1 MMIVIF
7 WLNMMIVI
15 SVVKLN
21 IGNTQ
26 VGPMR
31 DNGGQCID
39 PLASFM
45 AMHRTAGYL

>member
-7 WLNMMIVI
+7 CLNMMIVI

-21 IGNTQ
+21 IGNAQ
-26 VGPMR
+26 VGLMR
-31 DNGGQCID
+31 GSVLP

-45 AMHRTAGYL
+45 AMYQVAGYL